1 MEFKKYQHVCRLG
14 TQDTEGILEG
24 NVIVQP
30 KIDGCN
36 TTVFLGDDGE
46 IHIAGRNKEYQLGTK
61 NDRGLI
67 NYISQHPEYKQFLVD
82 NPRTR
87 LYMEYLVPHSL
98 RTYKDE
104 AWKKPYVFDVV
115 VEFDSGEIAY
125 VHPSEWQP
133 EFSALGI
140 PFIPNIWEGDGK
152 DLTVDKIKELVNS
165 NMFLIDPDKGTY
177 GEGIVIKNY
186 DYRNKYG
193 NIVWAK
199 VLHDEYHNHASVVNK
214 AKAGNLNVDGGIEN
228 DIVEKYCTSDFVEK
242 EYQKIINDNPY
253 LERKVVIPKLICT
266 AWKTFVEEEAYNFV
280 KENKNPV
287 IDFRKLNNGVIK
299 KIKEVKKDL
308 F

>member
-87 LYMEYLVPHSL
+87 LYMEYLVPHLL